1 MYPLI
6 RNALFRMDAERAH
19 ITTMRLLSL
28 FPSAAHWLTVTP
40 RPSPLL
46 QQSLWGLNF
55 SHPVGLAAGL
65 DKDGVAVN
73 ALFDAGF
80 SFVEVGTVTPK
91 EQPGNDKPRLFRL
104 IEDGALINRMG
115 FNNHGEAALR
125 KNLLKKRRIGTV
137 GINFGKNKITA
148 NDRAADD
155 YVELME
161 TLYPLGDYIVINV
174 SSPNTP
180 GLRDLQ
186 TEHSLIPL
194 VERVL
199 AKRDEL
205 YRAHED
211 TVQPHRPP
219 VLVKLS
225 PDLSDSAVQSLGK
238 SLAGIGVDG
247 FIATNTTLDRPKL
260 LSANKLQSGGL
271 SGRPLAQRSTQ
282 VIRLLYQATQGAIP
296 IIGSGGVFSAED
308 AYEKICAG
316 ASLLQIYT
324 AFIYKG
330 PPVIAE
336 IVTELEALLAHNGF
350 HHITEA
356 VGSKAEDHVS
366 PDI

>member
-1 MYPLI
+1 MYLLI
-6 RNALFRMDAERAH
+6 RNALFRMDPERAH
-19 ITTMRLLSL
+19 TTTLRLLSL
-28 FPSAAHWLTVTP
+28 VPSAARWLAERP
-40 RPSPLL
+40 QPSPLL
-46 QQSLWGLNF
+46 QQSLWGLSF

-80 SFVEVGTVTPK
+80 SFIEVGTVTPK
-91 EQPGNDKPRLFRL
+91 PQPGNDKPRLFRL
-104 IEDGALINRMG
+104 IEDRALINRMG
-115 FNNHGEAALR
+115 FNNQGEAALR
-125 KNLLKKRRIGTV
+125 RNLLKKRRLGIV
-137 GINFGKNKITA
+137 GINFGKNKVTE
-148 NDRAADD
+148 NYKAADD

-186 TEHSLIPL
+186 TETSLTPL

-199 AKRDEL
+199 SKRNEL
-205 YRAHED
+205 CAAHQD
-211 TVQPHRPP
+211 TLNPHRPP

-238 SLAGIGVDG
+238 SLADIGVDG
-247 FIATNTTLDRPKL
+247 FIATNTTLDRPQ
-260 LSANKLQSGGL
+260 LQSSHRRENGGL
-271 SGRPLAQRSTQ
+271 SGRPLFHRSTE
-282 VIRLLYQATQGAIP
+282 VIRVLYEATDGAVP
-296 IIGSGGVFSAED
+296 IIGSGGIFSAED

-316 ASLLQIYT
+316 ASLLQLYT

-330 PPVIAE
+330 PAVIAE

-350 HHITEA
+350 HHISEA
-356 VGSKAEDHVS
+356 VGSKSGLAQQS
-366 PDI
+366 